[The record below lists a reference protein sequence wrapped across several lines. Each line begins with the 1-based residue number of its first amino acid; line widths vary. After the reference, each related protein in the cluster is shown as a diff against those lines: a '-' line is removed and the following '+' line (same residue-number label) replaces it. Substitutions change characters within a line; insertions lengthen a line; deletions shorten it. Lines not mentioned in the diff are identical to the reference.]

1 MGPGRRRVAP
11 LAAPAR
17 PPGPPRDDAT
27 APASTPAP
35 LADAGDAMPETDR
48 PSPGLL
54 HEEGGLSLMLW
65 PGEGAASVVV
75 LAPDSAAV
83 AWAGGVVARL
93 GHLLLDGGETEEAA
107 AQFGR
112 AIDA

>member
-1 MGPGRRRVAP
+1 
-11 LAAPAR
+11 
-17 PPGPPRDDAT
+17 
-27 APASTPAP
+27 
-35 LADAGDAMPETDR
+35 MPEIDR

-54 HEEGGLSLMLW
+54 HEAGGLSLMLW
-65 PGEGAASVVV
+65 PGEGAASVIV

-83 AWAGGVVARL
+83 AWAGGVAARL